1 MLSQSRRVSTC
12 EFSHSDLPVSAAEI
26 NAVRRSCSNSIARSV
41 SAVIILRAGVTPWP
55 KLWQNLRSSAATDLA
70 RSVPSHIAASICGHT
85 EEVAKEHYWK
95 VGEGDLDQ
103 TMEKL
108 SKIHSEKLA
117 HKLALLDDSQGLESS
132 HSVSTTCDDETKKPK
147 ESLGFVAIC
156 RLLSEAGL
164 VPKVGDIGLEP
175 TTSTMSTLRSN
186 QLS

>member
-70 RSVPSHIAASICGHT
+70 RSVPSHVAASICGHT

-117 HKLALLDDSQGLESS
+117 IKVAIKDDSQGLESS

-147 ESLGFVAIC
+147 EYLGFVAIC